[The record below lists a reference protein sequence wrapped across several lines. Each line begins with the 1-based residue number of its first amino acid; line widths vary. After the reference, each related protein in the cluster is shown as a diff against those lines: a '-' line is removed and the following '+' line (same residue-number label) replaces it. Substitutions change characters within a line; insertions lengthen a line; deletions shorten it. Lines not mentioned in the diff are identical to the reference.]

1 MTARRRVR
9 RFAVATVPARSRVT
23 SLDFAPAAFESGD
36 GRSGSESSVTGRAK
50 ARVTLWQ
57 LLTCA
62 CSVRRKQLFRLPAA
76 SIVCRTRALLW
87 LCAFL
92 QCVCCCRT
100 AFDREAHTASAVTA
114 CGRFSE
120 SAVRASTFAQFEPQR
135 PTAPISNHFGR
146 IRPCRAHPS
155 CLSAHQFRQRWAMN
169 DRRPTAA
176 DAPEG
181 KKA

>member
-1 MTARRRVR
+1 MIDSAQTGPATRG
-9 RFAVATVPARSRVT
+9 ADKATVPARSRVT

-36 GRSGSESSVTGRAK
+36 GRSDSEPSVTGRAK

-92 QCVCCCRT
+92 QSVCCFGV
-100 AFDREAHTASAVTA
+100 AFDREGRTASAVAA
-114 CGRFSE
+114 CGRLSE
-120 SAVRASTFAQFEPQR
+120 SAVRASTLAQLKPQR
-135 PTAPISNHFGR
+135 SAAPISNHCGR
-146 IRPCRAHPS
+146 IRHAG
-155 CLSAHQFRQRWAMN
+155 LTLAAY
-169 DRRPTAA
+169 RRF
-176 DAPEG
+176 APISSSVGNER
-181 KKA
+181 